1 MSDKCSCCCCF
12 RVPSLVKKYLMAF
25 TGLVLVL
32 FLLVH
37 VIGNL
42 QMFQD
47 PSHINTYAHILH
59 SLPAV
64 CLWGFRAFILLCFV
78 VHFGIAIK
86 LKLDNLSARGPEAYL
101 TKATRYAAWSARA
114 MILSGIIVLAFVVGH
129 IVHFTILKEAGAD
142 CLAQFKDAA
151 TITAFGGHGIFGY
164 LGTHGAADGGEIVY
178 KVFDVHHMVYNGFAN
193 PWFAAAYIVAM
204 IALLSHLSH
213 GAHSMFQS
221 IGWRNE
227 TVRPI
232 LRGVAVVYAVVVC
245 GGLLAVPAAV
255 QLDRFVDTGLFP
267 KEYKTACTCC
277 KKCVPAG
284 EQAAPVAE
292 QAAPAEEPAVP
303 ATIENQQ

>member
-1 MSDKCSCCCCF
+1 MSDKCCCCCGF
-12 RVPSLVKKYLMAF
+12 RVPSLVKKYLMAA

-47 PSHINTYAHILH
+47 PSHINTYAHLLH

-86 LKLDNLSARGPEAYL
+86 LKLDNLSARGPEGYL
-101 TKATRYAAWSARA
+101 TNATRYAAWSARA
-114 MILSGIIVLAFVVGH
+114 MILSGIIVLAFVIGH
-129 IVHFTILKEAGAD
+129 IVHFTILKEMGAD

-151 TITAFGGHGIFGY
+151 TITAFGGHGSFGY
-164 LGTHGAADGGEIVY
+164 LGTHGAATGGEITY
-178 KVFDVHHMVYNGFAN
+178 KVFDVYGMVYAGFAN
-193 PWFAAAYIVAM
+193 PWIAAGYVIAM

-232 LRGVAVVYAVVVC
+232 LRGVAIVYAVVVC
-245 GGLLAVPAAV
+245 GGLLAVPAAI
-255 QLDRFVDTGLFP
+255 QLDQYVDTGLFP
-267 KEYKTACTCC
+267 TVHKDCSAT
-277 KKCVPAG
+277 CVPAV
-284 EQAAPVAE
+284 EC
-292 QAAPAEEPAVP
+292 VP
-303 ATIENQQ
+303 ATPVNQK